1 MAIGLGGF
9 SPAPG
14 CLASFRARGE
24 NGGDADGRP
33 IGAAPRR
40 SAATPDAGDRR
51 RRGGGRERAP
61 ARRGGAPPRRAG
73 GGNGAEPGRARPH
86 HPGARVPSGAQ
97 AREALLRRDPGGR
110 FRELPP
116 GRPAGDRRRRLRG
129 PCLRHADGARASRP
143 RPRRQPRRRR
153 RRLAK
158 HREPRRGARP
168 RGAPRRRARDHRDG
182 AVRVARDERSPAI
195 SRGAG
200 IGEGIERAA
209 AAMTSTTPSDAA
221 LRRTVAAVALLNL
234 AYFGV
239 EFSVALAIGSVSLFA
254 DSVDFLE
261 DASINLLILMALG
274 WSAGTRAR
282 VGMALAAILLVP
294 GLATLWT
301 AWQKFSV
308 PVPPAPLPLSLAG
321 AGALAVNLTC
331 ALLLARFRREAGSL
345 SRAAFLSARN
355 DAFANV
361 AIVAAGLVTAAT
373 LSAWPDLIVGLAIA
387 AMNAGAAREVFAEAR
402 REHAAAAEP

>member
-1 MAIGLGGF
+1 MVVTLTADRSVLLLVDLQQRLMPAIAGGEAVVANVRRLAEAARLLGVPVVATEQNPAGLGGTI
-9 SPAPG
+9 PA
-14 CLASFRARGE
+14 LAPLPTRRLEKRFFDATREEDFESFL
-24 NGGDADGRP
+24 
-33 IGAAPRR
+33 
-40 SAATPDAGDRR
+40 
-51 RRGGGRERAP
+51 P
-61 ARRGGAPPRRAG
+61 A
-73 GGNGAEPGRARPH
+73 
-86 HPGARVPSGAQ
+86 
-97 AREALLRRDPGGR
+97 
-110 FRELPP
+110 
-116 GRPAGDRRRRLRG
+116 GRPAIVAAG
-129 PCLRHADGARASRP
+129 CEAHVRHADGARASRP

-321 AGALAVNLTC
+321 AGALAVNLAC
-331 ALLLARFRREAGSL
+331 ALLLARFRRHAGSL
-345 SRAAFLSARN
+345 TRAAFLSARN